1 MGITQRIAPSGS
13 AKQLGKVGRSGMHVS
28 SSVERLWTGH
38 ATNSE
43 GITSNAIQSQ
53 KALPRFKWR
62 FPSWRIIVYAAVT
75 DIHPAHD
82 AIPYRRAALDNPPA
96 YGSYVVTGGAVGN
109 ADVRLAPADGLI
121 DMVLF

>member
-1 MGITQRIAPSGS
+1 MTQRIAPSGS

-53 KALPRFKWR
+53 K
-62 FPSWRIIVYAAVT
+62 
-75 DIHPAHD
+75 HC
-82 AIPYRRAALDNPPA
+82 RASNGAFHR
-96 YGSYVVTGGAVGN
+96 GG
-109 ADVRLAPADGLI
+109 
-121 DMVLF
+121 